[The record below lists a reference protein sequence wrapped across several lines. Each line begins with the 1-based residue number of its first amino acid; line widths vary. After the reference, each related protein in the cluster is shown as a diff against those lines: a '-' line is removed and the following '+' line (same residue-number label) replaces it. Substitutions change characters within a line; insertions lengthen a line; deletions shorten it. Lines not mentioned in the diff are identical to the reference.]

1 MQPANN
7 VQLTLALKSTVA
19 AKIQRVNNVQLKA
32 LLLQREMDDKGS
44 LVSPLHAIFQSC
56 RDVDNCH

>member
-32 LLLQREMDDKGS
+32 LLLQREMDDKGI
-44 LVSPLHAIFQSC
+44 LVSPLHAIFQSLAGM
-56 RDVDNCH
+56 